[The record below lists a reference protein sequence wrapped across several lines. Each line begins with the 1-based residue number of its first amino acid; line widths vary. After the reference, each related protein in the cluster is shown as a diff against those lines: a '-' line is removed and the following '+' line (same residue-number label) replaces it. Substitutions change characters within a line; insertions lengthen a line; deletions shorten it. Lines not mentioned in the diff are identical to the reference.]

1 MLGTKV
7 GPGIRR
13 RRTRCGQCENCK
25 REDCGEC
32 RTCKDMKKFGGAGRM
47 KQSCLMRACIDVRF
61 IFVYFLYMFFK
72 TSSFARRKKGWNVL
86 SIEMSILFW
95 PFPIWSRS
103 LLSSVVRAM
112 EDQPQRL
119 GLQFP
124 SRLIILLAPWF
135 TQTLK
140 SPLEI
145 VISLQNPQTLKNLCF
160 FVEAFLDFQQQSL
173 TLLTSPWMLVTAG

>member
-1 MLGTKV
+1 
-7 GPGIRR
+7 
-13 RRTRCGQCENCK
+13 
-25 REDCGEC
+25 
-32 RTCKDMKKFGGAGRM
+32 
-47 KQSCLMRACIDVRF
+47 
-61 IFVYFLYMFFK
+61 
-72 TSSFARRKKGWNVL
+72 
-86 SIEMSILFW
+86 
-95 PFPIWSRS
+95 
-103 LLSSVVRAM
+103 M

-173 TLLTSPWMLVTAG
+173 TLLTSP